1 MSQAVHIRE
10 ELIQHLP
17 ARGCLAFLKIKG
29 GVILANT
36 VTKEQI
42 DNLFDR
48 SEKKVETYWNKCT
61 VITIQLP
68 NGFTIV
74 EHSACVDP
82 ANYDEQ
88 IGLEICERKIKDQLW
103 AFEGYRLQC
112 ELGKL

>member
-1 MSQAVHIRE
+1 M
-10 ELIQHLP
+10 
-17 ARGCLAFLKIKG
+17 
-29 GVILANT
+29 ANT

-42 DNLFDR
+42 DNLFDQ

-61 VITIQLP
+61 VVTIQLP
-68 NGFTIV
+68 NGYTIV

-82 ANYDEQ
+82 ANYEPE
-88 IGLEICERKIKDQLW
+88 IGRAICERKIKDQLW